1 MKAGRTAIVAAS
13 ALVTVGMLAG
23 AARPQAS
30 TARAAGTSSN
40 VITIGTLYASSG
52 QFATSSMP
60 EYEGLKFWAHQVN
73 ASGGLYVKAKH
84 KKEKVR
90 IIAYNDQSSTT
101 TATTLY
107 SRLITQNH
115 VNMFVAD
122 FGSVLTADAVPLAQ
136 ENHVVLWDQSG
147 SGTTFFLPSNH
158 DHYIV
163 LTSIQGSQF
172 WPDSLSKYII
182 HNKIKKVS
190 IVYDA
195 NDFTG
200 AQNTTLVDNLKKAH
214 ITPLYD
220 QAIPTTTSTYS
231 TILSSM
237 ESKKPQ
243 MLIELGYNT
252 NDVAFFQALSA
263 VKNNHA
269 KVFTIFPGQQE
280 SLFVGDVGKK
290 ALAGTYTYLAPP
302 LTTVRGVNYGMSLA
316 AFNKAFSKFA
326 HTAVSK
332 INFEDIMGY
341 NTGLIMQK
349 DLSVSKSLSQNALRN
364 AANTFSGKVTTI
376 EGTFK
381 INPRT
386 GVQEGLPFPIGLFT
400 LKGGKLGITDFTYT
414 IQGEK

>member
-1 MKAGRTAIVAAS
+1 MKAGRIAVLAAS

-30 TARAAGTSSN
+30 ARTAGTSSN

-52 QFATSSMP
+52 QFATASMP
-60 EYEGLKFWAHQVN
+60 EYNGLKFWAHEVN
-73 ASGGLYVKAKH
+73 ASGGIYVKAKH
-84 KKEKVR
+84 KKEKVK
-90 IIAYNDQSSTT
+90 IIAYNDQSSDT
-101 TATTLY
+101 TATALY
-107 SRLITQNH
+107 SRLITQDH
-115 VNMFVAD
+115 VNMFVSD

-136 ENHVVLWDQSG
+136 ENKVVLWDQSG

-172 WPDSLSKYII
+172 WPDSLSNFII
-182 HNKIKKVS
+182 HNKLKKVA

-200 AQNTTLVDNLKKAH
+200 AQNTTLVNNLKKAH

-237 ESKKPQ
+237 EAKKPQ

-263 VKNNHA
+263 TKNNHA

-280 SLFVGDVGKK
+280 SMFISDVGKK
-290 ALAGTYTYLAPP
+290 SLAGTYTYLAPP
-302 LTTVRGVNYGMSLA
+302 LTTVKGVNYGMSLS
-316 AFNKAFSKFA
+316 AFNAAFSKFS
-326 HTAVSK
+326 HTPVSQ
-332 INFEDIMGY
+332 ISFEDIMGY

-349 DLSVSKSLSQNALRN
+349 DLSVAKSLSQNALRS
-364 AANTFSGKVTTI
+364 AANTFSGKVTTV

-381 INPRT
+381 INTQT
-386 GVQEGLPFPIGLFT
+386 GVQEGLPFPIGQFT
-400 LKGGKLGITDFTYT
+400 LKGGKLGITDFSYT
-414 IQGEK
+414 IKGEK

>member
-1 MKAGRTAIVAAS
+1 MKAGRIAVLAAS

-30 TARAAGTSSN
+30 AKAASTSSN

-52 QFATSSMP
+52 QFATASMP
-60 EYEGLKFWAHQVN
+60 EYNGLKFWAHEVN
-73 ASGGLYVKAKH
+73 ASGGIYVKAKH
-84 KKEKVR
+84 KKEKVK
-90 IIAYNDQSSTT
+90 IIAYNDQSSDT
-101 TATTLY
+101 TATALY
-107 SRLITQNH
+107 SRLITQDH
-115 VNMFVAD
+115 VNMFVGD

-136 ENHVVLWDQSG
+136 ENKVVLWDQSG

-172 WPDSLSKYII
+172 WPDSLSNFII
-182 HNKIKKVS
+182 HNKLKKVA
-190 IVYDA
+190 IVFDA
-195 NDFTG
+195 NDFTA
-200 AQNTTLVDNLKKAH
+200 AQNTTLVDNLKRAH

-237 ESKKPQ
+237 EAKKPQ

-263 VKNNHA
+263 TKNNHA

-280 SLFVGDVGKK
+280 SMFISDVGKK
-290 ALAGTYTYLAPP
+290 SLAGTYTYLAPP
-302 LTTVRGVNYGMSLA
+302 LTTVKGVNYGMSLP
-316 AFNKAFSKFA
+316 AFNKAFSKFS
-326 HTAVSK
+326 HTPVSQ
-332 INFEDIMGY
+332 ISFEDIMGY

-349 DLSVSKSLSQNALRN
+349 DLSVAKSLAQNALRS

-386 GVQEGLPFPIGLFT
+386 GVQEGLPFPIGQFT
-400 LKGGKLGITDFTYT
+400 LKGGKLAITDFSYT
-414 IQGEK
+414 ISGEK